1 MQTVLKVGAGYKLFS
16 APIHLTMKKFQIGQE
31 GNQSI
36 NFRRKHLESESD
48 SVADVVISKTSV
60 CKFNGIFE
68 NLPNVGKYL
77 WKMFIEDR

>member
-1 MQTVLKVGAGYKLFS
+1 MQSKLKVGAGYKLFS
-16 APIHLTMKKFQIGQE
+16 APIHLTIKKFQIGQE
-31 GNQSI
+31 GNQSL

-48 SVADVVISKTSV
+48 PVADVVISKTSV

-77 WKMFIEDR
+77 

>member
-1 MQTVLKVGAGYKLFS
+1 MLKVGAGYKLFS

-36 NFRRKHLESESD
+36 NFRRKHLDESESE
-48 SVADVVISKTSV
+48 SVADVVKSKTNV

-77 WKMFIEDR
+77 